1 MNNPANSYS
10 LKMTFRS
17 FTFDCVT
24 FQVKWR
30 LPDGEETSRHSFMRV
45 LSDIQAIYIRA
56 SYGGDASN
64 LESLRLLYFAPPVF
78 ALVTLFE
85 SLIGLCFC
93 AL

>member
-10 LKMTFRS
+10 LKMTFYS

-30 LPDGEETSRHSFMRV
+30 LPDGVETSRHTFMRV

-85 SLIGLCFC
+85 SLIGLWFC

>member
-10 LKMTFRS
+10 LKMTFCS

-30 LPDGEETSRHSFMRV
+30 LPDDVETSRHTFMRV

-64 LESLRLLYFAPPVF
+64 LESLR
-78 ALVTLFE
+78 
-85 SLIGLCFC
+85 
-93 AL
+93 